1 MLPLIKIGFCSTYE
15 QISLNEGTEYVR
27 SITAID
33 AKNTKDVKSVYQTF
47 STVGGITTDFSADTV
62 LESVSPRNFKIT
74 DKITIS
80 PTGIASCAGQTFSGI
95 STNSIIRY
103 QRDGFTTETFARV
116 SAVSTDLQFLTLTGV
131 ATVTGALRIPDGAKN
146 GNRISVGD
154 SEDLKIYHNGG
165 HNYIDSVNGNLT
177 IRGAN
182 DENAILYTANGSIEL
197 FHDSVKRFETSSVG
211 VSIPQDLDVD
221 GCLLYT
227 SPSPRDS

>member
-1 MLPLIKIGFCSTYE
+1 M
-15 QISLNEGTEYVR
+15 
-27 SITAID
+27 
-33 AKNTKDVKSVYQTF
+33 
-47 STVGGITTDFSADTV
+47 
-62 LESVSPRNFKIT
+62 
-74 DKITIS
+74 
-80 PTGIASCAGQTFSGI
+80 
-95 STNSIIRY
+95 
-103 QRDGFTTETFARV
+103 
-116 SAVSTDLQFLTLTGV
+116 
-131 ATVTGALRIPDGAKN
+131 RIPDGAKN

-221 GCLLYT
+221 GHTNLDNVSVAGVST
-227 SPSPRDS
+227 QTVEVHF